1 MDYSDHSK
9 RDEHT
14 DDGSDPARLPGEL
27 PEIGCTLTTDRAERR
42 TEWVEENLLP
52 HLRSVEEREDGF
64 TFAFERSEDAY
75 AAVSE
80 VAWKESQCCS
90 WATFEVELPPGD
102 APIRWHE
109 RAEREDGTE
118 LFGDALEEMRKE
130 LELSTSD

>member
-52 HLRSVEEREDGF
+52 HLLSVEER
-64 TFAFERSEDAY
+64 
-75 AAVSE
+75 
-80 VAWKESQCCS
+80 
-90 WATFEVELPPGD
+90 
-102 APIRWHE
+102 
-109 RAEREDGTE
+109 
-118 LFGDALEEMRKE
+118 
-130 LELSTSD
+130 